1 VVASIP
7 VFLCGIWK
15 DFVMTKTTRTIEIE
29 RFGALWRFGVDRLP
43 RRDLAGSPRALER
56 RLIAFPK
63 AQDKALYR
71 VEPAHRK

>member
-29 RFGALWRFGVDRLP
+29 RFGALWRFGSGVFG
-43 RRDLAGSPRALER
+43 RRRFIGPPPALELR
-56 RLIAFPK
+56 FIAS
-63 AQDKALYR
+63 AVAGLR
-71 VEPAHRK
+71 EPPA